1 MANGPKLSLEYVKEA
16 INGQGSRLLEEE
28 ARTEALVKTAEHS
41 DMLGIESYSV
51 LPGAKQKLSTSPQAL
66 QPNENIKPAEDGA
79 VNHQKESTETPNSED
94 SNWGSHTVNSLLET
108 PTEEKLP
115 NGSVNS
121 SQFENDSLK
130 RDSDSGSTSASE
142 SMDLNISLSTDLS
155 LNRGSESHSLKV
167 RFEDCG
173 WGRGL
178 YRCPH

>member
-1 MANGPKLSLEYVKEA
+1 MANGPKLPLEHIKEA
-16 INGQGSRLLEEE
+16 INGQDNRLLEEE

-41 DMLGIESYSV
+41 DLLGIESYSV
-51 LPGAKQKLSTSPQAL
+51 LPGAKQNLSTIPQAL
-66 QPNENIKPAEDGA
+66 QPSENIKEAEDGA
-79 VNHQKESTETPNSED
+79 INHRKESTEPANSED

-115 NGSVNS
+115 NGSLNS
-121 SQFENDSLK
+121 SQLENGSLK

-155 LNRGSESHSLKV
+155 LNRSSGCHSVKV
-167 RFEDCG
+167 RIEEGG

-178 YRCPH
+178 C